1 MDEATNSWYTNLYSN
16 GVNVLTNIA
25 NSLLPVENLV
35 TGAAYLMGIGFA
47 FKALFTLKT
56 HGEQRSSLSG
66 TGNMKE
72 ALVYVVV
79 SAVLLYFPTAF
90 EALMNSTFGYSTVLA
105 YSQNPYLTGIL
116 GTNSAVGSSLTII
129 IQVIGLF
136 AFVKGWIMIARGA
149 SQGQG
154 AGNTGKG
161 LMHVFGGI
169 LAMNIVGTIDVIVNT
184 LFGT

>member
-1 MDEATNSWYTNLYSN
+1 MSDSSSWFTSGNID
-16 GVNVLTNIA
+16 VLTNLA
-25 NSLLPVENLV
+25 NSLVPVEKLI

-47 FKALFTLKT
+47 IKAVFTLKS

-72 ALVYVVV
+72 AIVYMLV
-79 SAVLLYFPTAF
+79 AGMLLYFPTGF
-90 EALMNSTFGYSTVLA
+90 EALMNSTFGYSQVLA

-116 GTNSAVGSSLTII
+116 GSDSAVGSSLALI

-149 SQGQG
+149 AQGQS
-154 AGNTGKG
+154 AGGTGKG

-169 LAMNIVGTIDVIVNT
+169 LAMNIVGTLQVLTNT
-184 LFGT
+184 LYGAG

>member
-1 MDEATNSWYTNLYSN
+1 MSDTNWYTDLYTDS
-16 GVNVLTNIA
+16 VSILTNLA
-25 NSLLPVENLV
+25 NSLIPVEKLL
-35 TGAAYLMGIGFA
+35 TASSYLMGIGFA
-47 FKALFTLKT
+47 IKAVLTLKS

-72 ALVYVVV
+72 AIIYVLVA
-79 SAVLLYFPTAF
+79 SMLLYFPTAF

-105 YSQNPYLTGIL
+105 YSQSPYLTGIF
-116 GTNSAVGSSLTII
+116 GTNNAVGTSLTIV

-136 AFVKGWIMIARGA
+136 AFIKGWIMIARGA
-149 SQGQG
+149 SQGQS

-169 LAMNIVGTIDVIVNT
+169 LAMNVVGTIQIVINT
-184 LFGT
+184 LYG

>member
-1 MDEATNSWYTNLYSN
+1 MSNDSGWYSEIYAN
-16 GVNVLTNIA
+16 GIDVLSNIA
-25 NSLLPVENLV
+25 HSLIPVEKLV
-35 TGAAYLMGIGFA
+35 TAAAYLMGIGFA
-47 FKALFTLKT
+47 IKAVFTLKS

-72 ALVYVVV
+72 ALVYIIVA
-79 SAVLLYFPTAF
+79 SMLLYFPTAF
-90 EALMNSTFGYSTVLA
+90 EALMNTTFGYSTVLA
-105 YSQNPYLTGIL
+105 YSENPYLSGIM
-116 GTNSAVGSSLTII
+116 GANSALGNAITII

-149 SQGQG
+149 SQGQS

-169 LAMNIVGTIDVIVNT
+169 LAMNIVGTMQIIINT
-184 LFGT
+184 LYYG

>member
-1 MDEATNSWYTNLYSN
+1 MSNGSWYSDLYSN
-16 GVNVLTNIA
+16 SVDVLTNLA
-25 NSLLPVENLV
+25 NSLIPVERLV
-35 TGAAYLMGIGFA
+35 TAAAYLMGIGFA
-47 FKALFTLKT
+47 IKAVFTLKS

-72 ALVYVVV
+72 ALVYIVVA
-79 SAVLLYFPTAF
+79 SMLLYFPTAF
-90 EALMNSTFGYSTVLA
+90 EALMNTTFGYSTVLA
-105 YSQNPYLTGIL
+105 YSANPYLSGIMGTDSAL
-116 GTNSAVGSSLTII
+116 GNALTII

-149 SQGQG
+149 SQGQS

-169 LAMNIVGTIDVIVNT
+169 LAMNIVGTMQIIANT
-184 LFGT
+184 LYG